1 MHAVLLSNSCVK
13 GIQNLICI
21 FGIGQ
26 RLHLVSRVSVV
37 EPSFLSVL
45 NHLVGD
51 LDGVGVI
58 VEHIVHTVSQFMLR
72 LACFHIIIRSG
83 VFCHPIYRRLAGHLG
98 RLPDT
103 GAVRADHVLKHAKG
117 ALEVVA
123 NEIGSIFSSALD
135 VISVVLEVF
144 LALLDVPEPL
154 LVGVVVLVGVPDLA
168 DLIIF
173 VALIGAHLH
182 PAGVTILVGLALRP
196 LAFPLGCA
204 GVGTALE
211 FSEV

>member
-58 VEHIVHTVSQFMLR
+58 VEHFVHTVSQFMLR

-83 VFCHPIYRRLAGHLG
+83 VFCHPIYRRVAGHLSG
-98 RLPDT
+98 LGDT
-103 GAVRADHVLKHAKG
+103 GTVRADHVLKHAKG

-123 NEIGSIFSSALD
+123 NEIGSIFKSVLD
-135 VISVVLEVF
+135 VIGVVLEVF

-168 DLIIF
+168 DL
-173 VALIGAHLH
+173 LI
-182 PAGVTILVGLALRP
+182 
-196 LAFPLGCA
+196 
-204 GVGTALE
+204 
-211 FSEV
+211 